1 MKAIKAVSTLSP
13 KCCVVS
19 WWKLLTK
26 MSQNKVRSSGSL
38 ANSDDIVKAGYL
50 KKLKDS
56 GVGLAQEA
64 MRILEP
70 WVCIVCSLGLFI
82 RLTMKKKYFVLR
94 RETGPDSPARLEYY
108 DSEKKFKAGAQPKKP
123 IILRTCFSINRKK
136 DPKHSHVIALY
147 TNHDS
152 VSMAAESE
160 AELNDWLGFLH
171 HHMHQA
177 VAGSDG
183 QSRKLYGFQTEHVWM
198 VEILPRSLGSSK
210 GITGEYHICLT
221 YKSIALVRVGESQ
234 KKIEFPLNSIRRC
247 GHTGSFFFLGLGR
260 SAVTGAG
267 DIWMLTEDA
276 VIAENMH
283 GIIRR
288 AMHAPCNNMSEDP
301 VSRERT
307 QSMSNQ
313 RSFDSKE
320 DIFCSGQCLTRGR
333 CGSMPSRSRTSSE
346 GSMQTGPNKLPPNCS
361 HQMDG
366 PHPGSL
372 CLHPITRPK
381 SIPSSSESMEST
393 ASVEDFDGLHSH
405 TPETAVDNSN
415 GEEDYMPME
424 AGLES
429 NMSQH
434 RDHPQPPFSLPI
446 GSTRSYVHSLSKG
459 LISPVSGSS
468 TEGPCLSSPQDQ
480 YLEMLS
486 PLERTQ
492 EGLFGSVSERSAYL
506 CMDRTPNQPSGSS
519 GPENSGYLSM
529 APLNSPGSSLPAWQS
544 HPSSQVS
551 SPPHSANHSRIPS
564 LVDENTDSYLS
575 KVPGG
580 HGDATTT
587 SSDTYARDRSRSYLD
602 MTPTPAVPTPIP
614 CSPSDGMVQHR
625 GGGDSF
631 PEMSPGS
638 SCSFTSGTPS
648 SDHRFHDFIAEK
660 SGNGSYC
667 GYSEDD
673 DSSLDRPHRTN
684 SVGSKPEQFRSR
696 KNRLEVSPAEPA
708 RVRAFSVG
716 SRVSLRLAGGRAGQV
731 AGGTA
736 TATSASVTEFSPSIK
751 EKGKQVKS
759 KSSSAPILGTSPI
772 SNSWS
777 GTPGTFFRGF
787 LQARNQERNNDLM
800 EFDFTKNKSCDS
812 ISAEKEK
819 KSSSI
824 ESIKRTFTGQR
835 HRSNSKSS
843 GNGKSSVFDS
853 MKRDKKKSESELS
866 AKGMEIPEGK
876 SPFELDFTPSP
887 RGGGSDVCDGYLP
900 MNLRPAVSSGQSSA
914 NSEYLE
920 MNSKDF
926 FRGHGLN
933 DPYLDMSKSSDRL
946 VSSLST
952 SGPNDGY
959 VDMSQGKGLGTLPLT
974 PVSSSSTTSNSSSS
988 IGARVRKISSTFN
1001 PLSSQDFS
1009 SQQDEYMPIDLRGSF
1024 ESSHSLDGEKSK
1036 KKKSSKRKSFKDST
1050 KRKKSDPIAVM
1061 GKGSD
1066 GENAQESSK
1075 KGTSPLSSLSTFLGR
1090 KNSSGTPPKTPLS
1103 PTGSPLPKSSRGTPS
1118 PFSSLTRKKNES
1130 KDSSKDGAAK
1140 ESSGVSSSVSSG
1152 IGTSCIR
1159 ESSREAEESA
1169 ISGDS
1174 SSVTSSSQTVP
1185 NSGDQQNKQTTNNS
1199 GGSKRTSGIFE
1210 TLSQADTKLEE
1221 KQKNTGLESGNTDI
1235 SINSQQQ
1242 HSNINSNDMGAY
1254 VNLSLGSSDKNLNV
1268 ENKQRKVSTG
1278 SVSSDYMN
1286 VSPMSVCK
1294 TPEAP
1299 SDPQQPRE
1307 YVNMCPGGRPEPHS
1321 TSLIP
1326 PQPAPMPGTVS
1337 PKRKTSLTSKGESS
1351 EKSSPSLGYGG
1362 SRDQNRRDSKR
1373 LSGSNYGE
1381 ENDGGSG
1388 ESGYLLMTP
1397 GQTPPKPVS
1406 PRTVTRR
1413 PDIPSALLGGRPD
1426 ASLTAT
1432 LERLN
1437 LGSSGGSATSE
1448 RCRSHSGPG
1457 APESSAVGGEVR
1469 VKKQLSEPR
1478 AGSGSQGSS
1487 GRAASACSSPVSYSP
1502 PTSPTLRGSVSSMSS
1517 LSEGGLSSASST
1529 CTVVNVGVGR
1539 RESGLGGSGRAQETP
1554 VDSASHASVSSSS
1567 SSQQSTSTASSG
1579 CSIGDSGLNYV
1590 SLDLAPARCEGVMPS
1605 PLAARRSTSGAGVPH
1620 TVCLQEPAVG
1630 EEDEPL
1636 SYAQIDFT
1644 KSEGLR
1650 TTSLTRDK
1658 RH

>member
-1 MKAIKAVSTLSP
+1 MKATKAVSTLSP

-70 WVCIVCSLGLFI
+70 WVCIACSLGLFI

-108 DSEKKFKAGAQPKKP
+108 DSEKKFKSGAQPKKP

-160 AELNDWLGFLH
+160 SEFNDWLGLLQH
-171 HHMHQA
+171 YMHQ
-177 VAGSDG
+177 AGSDG
-183 QSRKLYGFQTEHVWM
+183 QSRKLYGFKTEHVWM
-198 VEILPRSLGSSK
+198 VEIQPRSLGSSK

-221 YKSIALVRVGESQ
+221 YKSIALVRVGDSQ

-288 AMHAPCNNMSEDP
+288 AMHAPCNNMSEDT

-307 QSMSNQ
+307 HSMSNQ

-320 DIFCSGQCLTRGR
+320 DTFCAGQCLMRQR
-333 CGSMPSRSRTSSE
+333 CGSMPSRSRTNSE

-366 PHPGSL
+366 PHPGSV

-381 SIPSSSESMEST
+381 SMYSSSLSSSCSPPCASALFSPSSSESMEST
-393 ASVEDFDGLHSH
+393 ASVDDFDGLHSH

-429 NMSQH
+429 NVGHH

-446 GSTRSYVHSLSKG
+446 SSTRSYVHSLSKG

-486 PLERTQ
+486 PLERVH
-492 EGLFGSVSERSAYL
+492 EGLFGSVSEKSAYL
-506 CMDRTPNQPSGSS
+506 CMGRTPNQPSGNS

-529 APLNSPGSSLPAWQS
+529 APLNSPGSSLPAWHS

-575 KVPGG
+575 MVPGG

-614 CSPSDGMVQHR
+614 CSPSD
-625 GGGDSF
+625 GDSF

-696 KNRLEVSPAEPA
+696 KN
-708 RVRAFSVG
+708 
-716 SRVSLRLAGGRAGQV
+716 
-731 AGGTA
+731 
-736 TATSASVTEFSPSIK
+736 
-751 EKGKQVKS
+751 
-759 KSSSAPILGTSPI
+759 SAPILGTSPI

-887 RGGGSDVCDGYLP
+887 RGGSSDVCDGYLP

-914 NSEYLE
+914 TSEYLE

-933 DPYLDMSKSSDRL
+933 DPYLDMSKSSDKL

-1066 GENAQESSK
+1066 GENAHESSK

-1118 PFSSLTRKKNES
+1118 PFSSLTRKKSES
-1130 KDSSKDGAAK
+1130 KDTSKDGATK

-1174 SSVTSSSQTVP
+1174 SSVASSSQTVP
-1185 NSGDQQNKQTTNNS
+1185 NSGDQQNKQTNSS

-1210 TLSQADTKLEE
+1210 TLSQADTKPEE
-1221 KQKNTGLESGNTDI
+1221 KQKNTGLESGSTDV
-1235 SINSQQQ
+1235 STNSQQQ
-1242 HSNINSNDMGAY
+1242 QSNFNSNDMGAY
-1254 VNLSLGSSDKNLNV
+1254 VNLSLGSSDKNLSV
-1268 ENKQRKVSTG
+1268 ETKQRKVSTG

-1286 VSPMSVCK
+1286 VSPMSASK

-1307 YVNMCPGGRPEPHS
+1307 YVNMCPGGRPEPSPHS
-1321 TSLIP
+1321 NSLIP
-1326 PQPAPMPGTVS
+1326 PQPAAMPGTVS
-1337 PKRKTSLTSKGESS
+1337 PKRKTSLTSKGEPS

-1373 LSGSNYGE
+1373 LSGSNFGE
-1381 ENDGGSG
+1381 ENGGGSG

-1457 APESSAVGGEVR
+1457 APESSAVGSEVR

-1502 PTSPTLRGSVSSMSS
+1502 PTSPTLRGSVSSVSS

-1539 RESGLGGSGRAQETP
+1539 REGGLVGSVRAQETP
-1554 VDSASHASVSSSS
+1554 VDATSHTSVSSSS

-1579 CSIGDSGLNYV
+1579 CSSGDSGLNYV

-1605 PLAARRSTSGAGVPH
+1605 PLAGRRSTSGAGVPL
-1620 TVCLQEPAVG
+1620 TACLQEPTVG

>member
-313 RSFDSKE
+313 RSFDS
-320 DIFCSGQCLTRGR
+320 SGQCLTRGR

-544 HPSSQVS
+544 HPSSQV
-551 SPPHSANHSRIPS
+551 
-564 LVDENTDSYLS
+564 
-575 KVPGG
+575 PGG

-614 CSPSDGMVQHR
+614 CSPSD
-625 GGGDSF
+625 GDSF

-696 KNRLEVSPAEPA
+696 KN
-708 RVRAFSVG
+708 
-716 SRVSLRLAGGRAGQV
+716 
-731 AGGTA
+731 
-736 TATSASVTEFSPSIK
+736 
-751 EKGKQVKS
+751 
-759 KSSSAPILGTSPI
+759 SAPILGTSPI

>member
-1 MKAIKAVSTLSP
+1 
-13 KCCVVS
+13 
-19 WWKLLTK
+19 
-26 MSQNKVRSSGSL
+26 
-38 ANSDDIVKAGYL
+38 
-50 KKLKDS
+50 
-56 GVGLAQEA
+56 
-64 MRILEP
+64 
-70 WVCIVCSLGLFI
+70 
-82 RLTMKKKYFVLR
+82 
-94 RETGPDSPARLEYY
+94 
-108 DSEKKFKAGAQPKKP
+108 
-123 IILRTCFSINRKK
+123 
-136 DPKHSHVIALY
+136 
-147 TNHDS
+147 
-152 VSMAAESE
+152 
-160 AELNDWLGFLH
+160 
-171 HHMHQA
+171 
-177 VAGSDG
+177 
-183 QSRKLYGFQTEHVWM
+183 
-198 VEILPRSLGSSK
+198 
-210 GITGEYHICLT
+210 
-221 YKSIALVRVGESQ
+221 
-234 KKIEFPLNSIRRC
+234 
-247 GHTGSFFFLGLGR
+247 
-260 SAVTGAG
+260 
-267 DIWMLTEDA
+267 MLTEDA

-366 PHPGSL
+366 PHPGSV

-415 GEEDYMPME
+415 GEEDYMSME

-486 PLERTQ
+486 PLERAQ

-506 CMDRTPNQPSGSS
+506 CMDLTPNQPSGSS

-575 KVPGG
+575 MVPGG

-614 CSPSDGMVQHR
+614 CSPSD
-625 GGGDSF
+625 GDSF

-696 KNRLEVSPAEPA
+696 KN
-708 RVRAFSVG
+708 
-716 SRVSLRLAGGRAGQV
+716 
-731 AGGTA
+731 
-736 TATSASVTEFSPSIK
+736 
-751 EKGKQVKS
+751 
-759 KSSSAPILGTSPI
+759 SAPILGTSPI

-926 FRGHGLN
+926 LRGHGLN

-1118 PFSSLTRKKNES
+1118 PFSSLTRKKSES

-1140 ESSGVSSSVSSG
+1140 ESSGGSSSVSSG

-1174 SSVTSSSQTVP
+1174 SSVASSSQTVP

-1221 KQKNTGLESGNTDI
+1221 KQRNIGLESGNTDV
-1235 SINSQQQ
+1235 SVNSQQQ
-1242 HSNINSNDMGAY
+1242 HLNINSNDMGAY

-1286 VSPMSVCK
+1286 VSPMSACK
-1294 TPEAP
+1294 TPETP

-1307 YVNMCPGGRPEPHS
+1307 YVNMCPGGRPESHS

-1426 ASLTAT
+1426 ASLSAT

-1502 PTSPTLRGSVSSMSS
+1502 PTSPTLRGSVSSVSS

-1554 VDSASHASVSSSS
+1554 VDSTSHASVSSSS

-1579 CSIGDSGLNYV
+1579 CSSGDSGLNYV

-1605 PLAARRSTSGAGVPH
+1605 PLAGRRSTSGAGVPH
-1620 TVCLQEPAVG
+1620 TACLQEPAVG

>member
-70 WVCIVCSLGLFI
+70 W
-82 RLTMKKKYFVLR
+82 TMKKKYFVLR

-183 QSRKLYGFQTEHVWM
+183 QSRKLYEHVWM

-381 SIPSSSESMEST
+381 SMYSSSLSSSCSPPCASALFSPSSSESMEST

-544 HPSSQVS
+544 HPSSQV
-551 SPPHSANHSRIPS
+551 
-564 LVDENTDSYLS
+564 
-575 KVPGG
+575 PGG

-614 CSPSDGMVQHR
+614 CSPSD
-625 GGGDSF
+625 GDSF

-696 KNRLEVSPAEPA
+696 KN
-708 RVRAFSVG
+708 
-716 SRVSLRLAGGRAGQV
+716 
-731 AGGTA
+731 
-736 TATSASVTEFSPSIK
+736 
-751 EKGKQVKS
+751 
-759 KSSSAPILGTSPI
+759 SAPILGTSPI

>member
-1 MKAIKAVSTLSP
+1 
-13 KCCVVS
+13 
-19 WWKLLTK
+19 
-26 MSQNKVRSSGSL
+26 
-38 ANSDDIVKAGYL
+38 
-50 KKLKDS
+50 
-56 GVGLAQEA
+56 
-64 MRILEP
+64 
-70 WVCIVCSLGLFI
+70 
-82 RLTMKKKYFVLR
+82 
-94 RETGPDSPARLEYY
+94 
-108 DSEKKFKAGAQPKKP
+108 
-123 IILRTCFSINRKK
+123 
-136 DPKHSHVIALY
+136 
-147 TNHDS
+147 
-152 VSMAAESE
+152 
-160 AELNDWLGFLH
+160 
-171 HHMHQA
+171 
-177 VAGSDG
+177 
-183 QSRKLYGFQTEHVWM
+183 
-198 VEILPRSLGSSK
+198 
-210 GITGEYHICLT
+210 
-221 YKSIALVRVGESQ
+221 
-234 KKIEFPLNSIRRC
+234 
-247 GHTGSFFFLGLGR
+247 
-260 SAVTGAG
+260 
-267 DIWMLTEDA
+267 MLTEDA

-313 RSFDSKE
+313 RSFDS
-320 DIFCSGQCLTRGR
+320 SGQCLTRGR

-366 PHPGSL
+366 PHPGSV

-415 GEEDYMPME
+415 GEEDYMSME

-486 PLERTQ
+486 PLERAQ

-506 CMDRTPNQPSGSS
+506 CMDLTPNQPSGSS

-575 KVPGG
+575 MVPGG

-614 CSPSDGMVQHR
+614 CSPSD
-625 GGGDSF
+625 GDSF

-696 KNRLEVSPAEPA
+696 KN
-708 RVRAFSVG
+708 
-716 SRVSLRLAGGRAGQV
+716 
-731 AGGTA
+731 
-736 TATSASVTEFSPSIK
+736 
-751 EKGKQVKS
+751 
-759 KSSSAPILGTSPI
+759 SAPILGTSPI

-926 FRGHGLN
+926 LRGHGLN

-1118 PFSSLTRKKNES
+1118 PFSSLTRKKSES

-1140 ESSGVSSSVSSG
+1140 ESSGGSSSVSSG

-1174 SSVTSSSQTVP
+1174 SSVASSSQTVP

-1221 KQKNTGLESGNTDI
+1221 KQRNIGLESGNTDV
-1235 SINSQQQ
+1235 SVNSQQQ
-1242 HSNINSNDMGAY
+1242 HLNINSNDMGAY

-1286 VSPMSVCK
+1286 VSPMSACK
-1294 TPEAP
+1294 TPETP

-1307 YVNMCPGGRPEPHS
+1307 YVNMCPGGRPESHS

-1426 ASLTAT
+1426 ASLSAT

-1502 PTSPTLRGSVSSMSS
+1502 PTSPTLRGSVSSVSS

-1554 VDSASHASVSSSS
+1554 VDSTSHASVSSSS

-1579 CSIGDSGLNYV
+1579 CSSGDSGLNYV

-1605 PLAARRSTSGAGVPH
+1605 PLAGRRSTSGAGVPH
-1620 TVCLQEPAVG
+1620 TACLQEPAVG

>member
-1 MKAIKAVSTLSP
+1 
-13 KCCVVS
+13 
-19 WWKLLTK
+19 
-26 MSQNKVRSSGSL
+26 
-38 ANSDDIVKAGYL
+38 
-50 KKLKDS
+50 
-56 GVGLAQEA
+56 
-64 MRILEP
+64 
-70 WVCIVCSLGLFI
+70 
-82 RLTMKKKYFVLR
+82 
-94 RETGPDSPARLEYY
+94 
-108 DSEKKFKAGAQPKKP
+108 
-123 IILRTCFSINRKK
+123 
-136 DPKHSHVIALY
+136 
-147 TNHDS
+147 
-152 VSMAAESE
+152 
-160 AELNDWLGFLH
+160 
-171 HHMHQA
+171 
-177 VAGSDG
+177 
-183 QSRKLYGFQTEHVWM
+183 
-198 VEILPRSLGSSK
+198 
-210 GITGEYHICLT
+210 
-221 YKSIALVRVGESQ
+221 
-234 KKIEFPLNSIRRC
+234 
-247 GHTGSFFFLGLGR
+247 
-260 SAVTGAG
+260 
-267 DIWMLTEDA
+267 
-276 VIAENMH
+276 
-283 GIIRR
+283 
-288 AMHAPCNNMSEDP
+288 
-301 VSRERT
+301 
-307 QSMSNQ
+307 
-313 RSFDSKE
+313 
-320 DIFCSGQCLTRGR
+320 
-333 CGSMPSRSRTSSE
+333 
-346 GSMQTGPNKLPPNCS
+346 
-361 HQMDG
+361 
-366 PHPGSL
+366 
-372 CLHPITRPK
+372 
-381 SIPSSSESMEST
+381 MEST

-415 GEEDYMPME
+415 GEEDYMSME

-486 PLERTQ
+486 PLERAQ

-506 CMDRTPNQPSGSS
+506 CMDLTPNQPSGSS

-575 KVPGG
+575 MVPGG

-696 KNRLEVSPAEPA
+696 KNSNCKVTLVLLLLLPASSIPPVWVHNYNRLEVSPAEPA

-716 SRVSLRLAGGRAGQV
+716 
-731 AGGTA
+731 
-736 TATSASVTEFSPSIK
+736 
-751 EKGKQVKS
+751 
-759 KSSSAPILGTSPI
+759 APILGTSPI

-926 FRGHGLN
+926 LRGHGLN

-1118 PFSSLTRKKNES
+1118 PFSSLTRKKSES

-1140 ESSGVSSSVSSG
+1140 ESSGGSSSVSSG

-1174 SSVTSSSQTVP
+1174 SSVASSSQTVP

-1221 KQKNTGLESGNTDI
+1221 KQRNIGLES
-1235 SINSQQQ
+1235 
-1242 HSNINSNDMGAY
+1242 A
-1254 VNLSLGSSDKNLNV
+1254 
-1268 ENKQRKVSTG
+1268 
-1278 SVSSDYMN
+1278 
-1286 VSPMSVCK
+1286 CK
-1294 TPEAP
+1294 TPETP

-1307 YVNMCPGGRPEPHS
+1307 YVNMCPGGRPESHS

-1426 ASLTAT
+1426 ASLSAT

-1502 PTSPTLRGSVSSMSS
+1502 PTSPTLRGSVSSVSS

-1554 VDSASHASVSSSS
+1554 VDSTSHASVSSSS

-1579 CSIGDSGLNYV
+1579 CSSGDSGLNYV

-1605 PLAARRSTSGAGVPH
+1605 PLAGRRSTSGAGVPH
-1620 TVCLQEPAVG
+1620 TACLQEPAVG